1 MVTVAMLLGW
11 VELSCIGYIHTHKQI
26 DIDIDTDIDR
36 YIARKISR
44 GQIMESFESC
54 SDEFEL
60 LSKGYGESW
69 RNYEKWTRW
78 NTICILG

>member
-1 MVTVAMLLGW
+1 
-11 VELSCIGYIHTHKQI
+11 
-26 DIDIDTDIDR
+26 
-36 YIARKISR
+36 
-44 GQIMESFESC
+44 MESFESY
-54 SDEFEL
+54 SDESEL